1 MKKDILFLQF
11 VWSRLISVYYF
22 LQIKL
27 YFQSNLNLNEIFEV
41 PIDFI
46 PRPDINKIN
55 NKMENNNNFNSKE
68 NLNSLD
74 GYNPAEIKYAKPREI
89 NPEQNKNNENVS
101 IGENQN
107 TSNVQ
112 LEKQNLIV
120 NEEGIAPL
128 HQI

>member
-1 MKKDILFLQF
+1 M
-11 VWSRLISVYYF
+11 
-22 LQIKL
+22 
-27 YFQSNLNLNEIFEV
+27 YFQSNLNLDEIFEV

-55 NKMENNNNFNSKE
+55 NKMENNNNFNSNE

-89 NPEQNKNNENVS
+89 NPEQNKNNENLS

-120 NEEGIAPL
+120 NEEGIAPPPPN
-128 HQI
+128 INDNCSNIMKK